1 VRPSNRFLLPAALA
15 LGSWACDSTSQSPV
29 APPPV
34 VAPAPVV
41 VQAAPP
47 TVAAPPPG
55 CAGAQPKDPVEY
67 GVCKLQQALARA
79 GSSAK
84 VDVIIATNPA
94 AAAGEGAKLD
104 ARPESYVIVPQ
115 GDATLVVGRDAVGA
129 MYGALDV
136 VERLDESGA
145 AALPIHAPVSASPAV
160 AFRAANPFL
169 VIPAEGETSWWF
181 LDTGFWT
188 EFLDMMARGRL
199 NFLDMHA
206 MYNLKTT
213 TFPNALLWF
222 ANSASAPNV
231 GIPAA
236 ARAQNL
242 AMLQTVVRMAQV
254 RGIQVGLMSYRADLS
269 IYGNKDE
276 AALDEPGVEAYTREA
291 VADLTS
297 RVQGLS
303 YFGFRVG
310 ESKRKASWFT
320 ETYIAGLQAS
330 HTNVKSYTRTWLTP
344 KKSLFPVL
352 GAAGSDTIV
361 EAKYNGEQLG
371 PPYIISGGHMPGW
384 QSYSYEDY
392 LTPPDPYKVVLQIR
406 ASGTHRI
413 FRYSSYARTARTV
426 RSLDI
431 SPRITGF
438 TFEAAHAYSPQRD
451 FYHASPQDVYS
462 PWTFRRDE
470 MSYLLFGRLGYDPAT
485 PEGVFRTWLA
495 QRVGTKDLWDIV
507 QAASDIVPWI
517 QTANTCGPDQRDYAP
532 ELELGGPVGFWA
544 APSNAPSPM
553 GKACHRGHTAFD
565 SFAVAMPYEAAEDLV
580 AGRGTARLSPVDIAQ
595 IVLAN
600 AKVAHGASQVKIDP
614 ANAEARDYVREC
626 TVLADLGDWFGHKLR
641 GATALAVYERS
652 GTEEWLEAA
661 RSETAMAD
669 AAFRKVAEDTS
680 YIAPFEEPMRM
691 SMKHFGI
698 SRFHWKDE
706 VAQLAADPA
715 SIEAAVQEVHARAPR
730 AARPLPHAKAWL
742 DAPRGDGPGL
752 VDLTIS
758 PRDARAP
765 AWTVTVKL
773 ASAVPAGAR
782 VSVLRRPFPSDA
794 ADWSAVQATPGP
806 GGAPGTV
813 WVATIPG
820 TGVGTMV
827 AVEVDG
833 GPGQS
838 FLYPDSR
845 KDQPYRSVAP

>member
-1 VRPSNRFLLPAALA
+1 VF
-15 LGSWACDSTSQSPV
+15 
-29 APPPV
+29 
-34 VAPAPVV
+34 
-41 VQAAPP
+41 
-47 TVAAPPPG
+47 
-55 CAGAQPKDPVEY
+55 
-67 GVCKLQQALARA
+67 
-79 GSSAK
+79 
-84 VDVIIATNPA
+84 
-94 AAAGEGAKLD
+94 
-104 ARPESYVIVPQ
+104 
-115 GDATLVVGRDAVGA
+115 
-129 MYGALDV
+129 
-136 VERLDESGA
+136 
-145 AALPIHAPVSASPAV
+145 
-160 AFRAANPFL
+160 
-169 VIPAEGETSWWF
+169 
-181 LDTGFWT
+181 
-188 EFLDMMARGRL
+188 
-199 NFLDMHA
+199 
-206 MYNLKTT
+206 
-213 TFPNALLWF
+213 
-222 ANSASAPNV
+222 
-231 GIPAA
+231 
-236 ARAQNL
+236 
-242 AMLQTVVRMAQV
+242 
-254 RGIQVGLMSYRADLS
+254 
-269 IYGNKDE
+269 
-276 AALDEPGVEAYTREA
+276 
-291 VADLTS
+291 
-297 RVQGLS
+297 
-303 YFGFRVG
+303 
-310 ESKRKASWFT
+310 
-320 ETYIAGLQAS
+320 
-330 HTNVKSYTRTWLTP
+330 
-344 KKSLFPVL
+344 
-352 GAAGSDTIV
+352 
-361 EAKYNGEQLG
+361 
-371 PPYIISGGHMPGW
+371 
-384 QSYSYEDY
+384 
-392 LTPPDPYKVVLQIR
+392 
-406 ASGTHRI
+406 
-413 FRYSSYARTARTV
+413 
-426 RSLDI
+426 
-431 SPRITGF
+431 
-438 TFEAAHAYSPQRD
+438 
-451 FYHASPQDVYS
+451 S

-495 QRVGTKDLWDIV
+495 QRVGTKDLWDVV

-580 AGRGTARLSPVDIAQ
+580 AGRGTSRLSPVDIAQ

-600 AKVAHGASQVKIDP
+600 AKVARGASQVKIDP

-626 TVLADLGDWFGHKLR
+626 IVLADLGDWFGHKLR

-706 VAQLAADPA
+706 VAQLAADAA
-715 SIEAAVQEVHARAPR
+715 SIEAAVQEVHTRGPK

-758 PRDARAP
+758 PKDARAP

-813 WVATIPG
+813 WIATIPG

-838 FLYPDSR
+838 FRYPDSR
-845 KDQPYRSVAP
+845 KDQPYRSIAP